1 MEGYYSQPVC
11 VGLIVPCVIVAC
23 MRGAGAGM
31 RATAA
36 AMRAAVVRA
45 SACACS
51 VLLCKSDAGPFACSP
66 TVTGPPRANT
76 GVPVFAASAA
86 CDKVTAVEARAIA

>member
-45 SACACS
+45 SACACN
-51 VLLCKSDAGPFACSP
+51 VLLCKSDAGPPLLGHLGQTLECLYLLLLLLATRSP
-66 TVTGPPRANT
+66 Q
-76 GVPVFAASAA
+76 
-86 CDKVTAVEARAIA
+86 

>member
-51 VLLCKSDAGPFACSP
+51 VLLCKSDAGSP
-66 TVTGPPRANT
+66 TVTEPPRANT